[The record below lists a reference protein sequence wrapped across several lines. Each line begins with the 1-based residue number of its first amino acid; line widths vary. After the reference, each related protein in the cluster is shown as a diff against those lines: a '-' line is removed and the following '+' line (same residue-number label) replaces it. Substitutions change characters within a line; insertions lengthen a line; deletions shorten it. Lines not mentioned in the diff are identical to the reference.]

1 MLVPKRRRA
10 GSDTFL
16 EHRAEIMTEA
26 RELGLS
32 GATDFE
38 AAEVLGINQMTLD
51 RWKRRHPE
59 FREALQLSKD
69 IADGKVVASLYHKA
83 RGYTFRSEKI
93 FNNEG
98 IITRAETIEHVPP
111 DTTAAI
117 FWLKNRQRDQ
127 WRDEKQVN
135 VDGEI
140 NVNHSGDLREL
151 ALAMV
156 ATIQAGMAAPMIEG
170 EVVRTE
176 EDNAETDGS

>member
-1 MLVPKRRRA
+1 M
-10 GSDTFL
+10 
-16 EHRAEIMTEA
+16 EHRAEIMAEA

-38 AAEVLGINQMTLD
+38 AAEELGVSQITLD

-59 FREALQLSKD
+59 FREALSLGKD

-93 FNNEG
+93 FNNDG
-98 IITRAETIEHVPP
+98 VITRAETIEHVPP

-117 FWLKNRQRDQ
+117 FWLKNRQREA
-127 WRDEKQVN
+127 WRDVKDVEAT
-135 VDGEI
+135 VDV
-140 NVNHSGDLREL
+140 NVNHTGDLREI

-170 EVVRTE
+170 EATRTE
-176 EDNAETDGS
+176 EGNGT